1 MTDLTADYLDPSRGR
16 CLVARAPLSRGDVAL
31 EDAPVATAADES
43 GLLVRCFSSAEAR
56 RVVDGLCTLDGEALA
71 PEARSELRAH
81 VAEAAT
87 TLEFGAMASDD
98 GDDAPGDDDD
108 EFDDGDGG
116 GWAWRAALRLE
127 CNTFTRWSARYEREE
142 LGVFP
147 RATRLNHSCDPNLVR
162 EQAPP
167 ADGAPRFA
175 LRFTALRD
183 IAAGEELCFSY
194 VPVTLARAPRRDLL
208 RRHFGFDCACA
219 RCREGDDAADAA
231 RGRALG
237 HAGCDGSWNA
247 SGACAICGARRE
259 ADAAA
264 PDGAGAVLAP
274 AERVTLSR
282 LLGVQG
288 ARERVLFHVPPRALS
303 TCRAFRAVADHD
315 GYWRVRLAVAM
326 APGAAR
332 GVVREWRNDERGMWF
347 CYWDGSFGMP
357 RDRAKDYVFRPPLEM
372 TRHGVVHAR
381 ASDLAGGA
389 PAREVCRHLKSLKE
403 VLRLSG
409 SRYGY
414 VGLGDESGAEWMP
427 LLLPWSAS
435 GDGEFK
441 PENVLKKLGA
451 HPHLQQ
457 HCQDNEFAA
466 LRAFEAVSKVP
477 IGSAASPT
485 LHFSAG
491 RDALNPVPC
500 FAVRLVRDDLAV
512 GFIGGIVLT

>member
-1 MTDLTADYLDPSRGR
+1 MRR
-16 CLVARAPLSRGDVAL
+16 VARVPGGQD
-31 EDAPVATAADES
+31 DHES
-43 GLLVRCFSSAEAR
+43 GR
-56 RVVDGLCTLDGEALA
+56 RERQR
-71 PEARSELRAH
+71 ARSRKQGEQVHDGPALREAHEAIVWPVPAH
-81 VAEAAT
+81 V
-87 TLEFGAMASDD
+87 
-98 GDDAPGDDDD
+98 
-108 EFDDGDGG
+108 
-116 GWAWRAALRLE
+116 
-127 CNTFTRWSARYEREE
+127 
-142 LGVFP
+142 
-147 RATRLNHSCDPNLVR
+147 
-162 EQAPP
+162 
-167 ADGAPRFA
+167 
-175 LRFTALRD
+175 
-183 IAAGEELCFSY
+183 
-194 VPVTLARAPRRDLL
+194 
-208 RRHFGFDCACA
+208 
-219 RCREGDDAADAA
+219 
-231 RGRALG
+231 
-237 HAGCDGSWNA
+237 
-247 SGACAICGARRE
+247 
-259 ADAAA
+259 
-264 PDGAGAVLAP
+264 
-274 AERVTLSR
+274 
-282 LLGVQG
+282 
-288 ARERVLFHVPPRALS
+288 
-303 TCRAFRAVADHD
+303 
-315 GYWRVRLAVAM
+315 
-326 APGAAR
+326 
-332 GVVREWRNDERGMWF
+332 
-347 CYWDGSFGMP
+347 P

-457 HCQDNEFAA
+457 HCQANEFAA

-477 IGSAASPT
+477 IGSGASPT